1 RIGGRIARAELAP
14 LPLPLLRRA
23 LWRLLRQGSG
33 HAPSQVQVEQI
44 ADALARGRVARF
56 NLRGAWHAWLRADE
70 LQLLPPSAALGP
82 REPRAGSTAAQ
93 PGLPFPLARGA
104 RFVPEAQWALAVPG
118 EVVLPD
124 GRVLRAT
131 RVEPGAYA
139 AHSGDA
145 DAVAELDAEGL
156 PAELCVR
163 WPRRGDRFHGL
174 GAPGHKSLARFLS
187 GLGVSREDR
196 AGVPLVCADGEILW
210 VVGLRPC
217 ERHKLRRSTR
227 ARLRLELAP
236 GAPSAG

>member
-1 RIGGRIARAELAP
+1 
-14 LPLPLLRRA
+14 
-23 LWRLLRQGSG
+23 
-33 HAPSQVQVEQI
+33 
-44 ADALARGRVARF
+44 
-56 NLRGAWHAWLRADE
+56 LRADE
-70 LQLLPPSAALGP
+70 LQLLPPRATLGP
-82 REPRAGSTAAQ
+82 REPRAGTTAAQ

-104 RFVPEAQWALAVPG
+104 RFVPDAQWALAVPG

-131 RVEPGAYA
+131 RVEPGAAA
-139 AHSGDA
+139 AHSRDA

-156 PAELCVR
+156 PRELCVR

-174 GAPGHKSLARFLS
+174 GAPGRKSLARFLS

-210 VVGLRPC
+210 VAGLRPC

-236 GAPSAG
+236 GLDLASGASNAG